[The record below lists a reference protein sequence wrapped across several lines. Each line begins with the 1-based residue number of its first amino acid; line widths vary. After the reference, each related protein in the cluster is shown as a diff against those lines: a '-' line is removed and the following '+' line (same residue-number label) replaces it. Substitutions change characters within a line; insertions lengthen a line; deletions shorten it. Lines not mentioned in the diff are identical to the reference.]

1 MKNEAF
7 APTPELLAKM
17 DAWWRA
23 ANYLSA
29 CQLYL
34 LDDPL
39 LRRRLTERDIKKK
52 IVGHWGTVPGQNF
65 IYTHL
70 NRVINEYDLDMIYL
84 SGPGHGGNAMVAQDY
99 LDGSYTDVYP
109 NITRDAAGMQRLF
122 KQFSFPGGIP
132 SHVAPETPGS
142 IHEGGELGYSLAHA
156 FGAVMDN
163 PDLIAACVVGDGE
176 AETGP
181 LATAWHGNKFVNPI
195 TDGAVLPILHLNGF
209 KIANPTL
216 FSRISHE
223 ELEMFFRGCGWEP
236 RFVEGDDP
244 AEMHAKM
251 AETMDWAIE
260 EIHAIQQHARTAHD
274 TTRPYWP
281 MIVFR
286 APKGWTGPKEV
297 DGRQVE
303 GSFRAHQVPIAM
315 DKPEHL
321 VQLEEWLRSYHPEE
335 LFDDNGTLIPELQA
349 LAPKGQRR
357 MGANPHA
364 NGGLLLRELRMPD
377 FRTYEQPVPAPG
389 AVEAQDMTVLGA
401 FVRDIMRENMDARN
415 FRIFAPDETASN
427 RLSPVFEV
435 TGRRWVAEAT
445 DNDEFLDPDGRV
457 MDSMLSEHMCEGWLE
472 GYLLTGRHGF
482 FNSYEAFIRIVD
494 SMVAQHAKWLKVC
507 NQLPWRQD
515 IASLNYVLA
524 SNVWQQD
531 HNGFTHQDPGFLDH
545 VSNKKAD
552 VVRIYLPPDANCLL
566 SCFDHCIRSRNY
578 INVIV
583 ASKHPRPQWL
593 TMEQAVRHCT
603 QGVSIWEWASS
614 DQGAEP
620 DVVMACCG
628 DTPTLET
635 LAAVTILREK
645 LPEVRV
651 RVVNV
656 VDLMKLQP
664 HSDHPH
670 GLTDEDYDLIFTK
683 DKPVIFAFHGYP
695 KLIHEPAATRTC
707 SSAATSRRARSRRRL
722 TCACSM
728 SSTASTSSS
737 TSSSACPSSA
747 TAAPTPCSRC
757 ATSSS
762 STGSISPRTASTCPR
777 SPTGSGP
784 AAPAPPRAPSAE
796 RKPARAGQPHA
807 SARNGRFRPRRPHIR
822 RPPRSG
828 RAASFLLQFLAF
840 LPFFTAAQFVHF
852 GAVLHDG
859 PAGYGTFREKNSAI
873 FVQSDS
879 FWPFPMLK
887 FRFFV
892 SPLWKICNS
901 AIIVP

>member
-1 MKNEAF
+1 MEIKFENKNVSMYREISRQTKKVQESAESVVPDTDDDIGRIATVQSYVMLKSKDITSRGVLISGEAV
-7 APTPELLAKM
+7 ASLLYITESQESMSFVRLSKSFSVEYEVPDIES
-17 DAWWRA
+17 DAA
-23 ANYLSA
+23 AQIKLSI
-29 CQLYL
+29 LS
-34 LDDPL
+34 
-39 LRRRLTERDIKKK
+39 TEA
-52 IVGHWGTVPGQNF
+52 
-65 IYTHL
+65 
-70 NRVINEYDLDMIYL
+70 RVINPRKVSVTFEISGEL
-84 SGPGHGGNAMVAQDY
+84 SCYKQESISIESRLPENACRGLHARYESAELMF
-99 LDGSYTDVYP
+99 TDAVCEKTFAV
-109 NITRDAAGMQRLF
+109 NE
-122 KQFSFPGGIP
+122 QFSFPGGIP

-297 DGRQVE
+297 DGKQVE

-695 KLIHEPAATRTC
+695 KLIHELTYTRHNQNMFVCGYVEEGTITTPFDMRVLNELDRFHLVIDVIKRLPQLGNRGAYAVQQMRDKLVEHRQYIAAHGVDLPEIANWQWTGST
-707 SSAATSRRARSRRRL
+707 SAATSS
-722 TCACSM
+722 
-728 SSTASTSSS
+728 
-737 TSSSACPSSA
+737 
-747 TAAPTPCSRC
+747 
-757 ATSSS
+757 
-762 STGSISPRTASTCPR
+762 
-777 SPTGSGP
+777 
-784 AAPAPPRAPSAE
+784 E
-796 RKPARAGQPHA
+796 R
-807 SARNGRFRPRRPHIR
+807 
-822 RPPRSG
+822 
-828 RAASFLLQFLAF
+828 
-840 LPFFTAAQFVHF
+840 
-852 GAVLHDG
+852 
-859 PAGYGTFREKNSAI
+859 
-873 FVQSDS
+873 
-879 FWPFPMLK
+879 
-887 FRFFV
+887 
-892 SPLWKICNS
+892 
-901 AIIVP
+901 

>member
-1 MKNEAF
+1 
-7 APTPELLAKM
+7 
-17 DAWWRA
+17 
-23 ANYLSA
+23 
-29 CQLYL
+29 
-34 LDDPL
+34 
-39 LRRRLTERDIKKK
+39 
-52 IVGHWGTVPGQNF
+52 
-65 IYTHL
+65 
-70 NRVINEYDLDMIYL
+70 
-84 SGPGHGGNAMVAQDY
+84 
-99 LDGSYTDVYP
+99 
-109 NITRDAAGMQRLF
+109 
-122 KQFSFPGGIP
+122 
-132 SHVAPETPGS
+132 
-142 IHEGGELGYSLAHA
+142 
-156 FGAVMDN
+156 
-163 PDLIAACVVGDGE
+163 
-176 AETGP
+176 
-181 LATAWHGNKFVNPI
+181 
-195 TDGAVLPILHLNGF
+195 
-209 KIANPTL
+209 
-216 FSRISHE
+216 
-223 ELEMFFRGCGWEP
+223 
-236 RFVEGDDP
+236 
-244 AEMHAKM
+244 
-251 AETMDWAIE
+251 
-260 EIHAIQQHARTAHD
+260 
-274 TTRPYWP
+274 
-281 MIVFR
+281 
-286 APKGWTGPKEV
+286 
-297 DGRQVE
+297 
-303 GSFRAHQVPIAM
+303 
-315 DKPEHL
+315 
-321 VQLEEWLRSYHPEE
+321 
-335 LFDDNGTLIPELQA
+335 
-349 LAPKGQRR
+349 
-357 MGANPHA
+357 
-364 NGGLLLRELRMPD
+364 
-377 FRTYEQPVPAPG
+377 
-389 AVEAQDMTVLGA
+389 MTVLGA

-545 VSNKKAD
+545 VANKKAD

-664 HSDHPH
+664 HADHPH

-695 KLIHEPAATRTC
+695 KLIHELTYTRHNQNMFVCGYVEEGTITTPFDMRVLNELDRFHLVIDVIKRLPQLGNRGAYAVQQMRDKLVEHRQYIAAHGADLPEIANWQWTGST
-707 SSAATSRRARSRRRL
+707 SAATSS
-722 TCACSM
+722 
-728 SSTASTSSS
+728 
-737 TSSSACPSSA
+737 
-747 TAAPTPCSRC
+747 
-757 ATSSS
+757 
-762 STGSISPRTASTCPR
+762 
-777 SPTGSGP
+777 
-784 AAPAPPRAPSAE
+784 E
-796 RKPARAGQPHA
+796 R
-807 SARNGRFRPRRPHIR
+807 
-822 RPPRSG
+822 
-828 RAASFLLQFLAF
+828 
-840 LPFFTAAQFVHF
+840 
-852 GAVLHDG
+852 
-859 PAGYGTFREKNSAI
+859 
-873 FVQSDS
+873 
-879 FWPFPMLK
+879 
-887 FRFFV
+887 
-892 SPLWKICNS
+892 
-901 AIIVP
+901 